1 MGFQKSGQPPK
12 NNNNNNNFST
22 KDFFLN
28 LIQTTFGAG
37 LKYDCNQIFTD
48 ASLPG

>member
-12 NNNNNNNFST
+12 KT
-22 KDFFLN
+22 TTTTMFFLN

-37 LKYDCNQIFTD
+37 LKYDWNQIFTD